1 MKVFCHIFP
10 LWPPN
15 LCQLHLQFYHFSKP
29 IWTFIQSYAFSLP
42 ENIIFKMCV
51 CGGEGVTLNFY
62 LIVLS
67 TSFYL
72 FQFNSVLFLSQP
84 PAVLCIMHVLLKF
97 IWLSPLQ
104 YSSFGSDN
112 KVTLSSY
119 KEFESY
125 YSSSFF
131 SKYLH
136 RTRNISSLNIWK
148 NSPVMSHLWKTTHI
162 FPVVGKCFIMNFIF

>member
-1 MKVFCHIFP
+1 MDFYSELCIFP
-10 LWPPN
+10 PRK
-15 LCQLHLQFYHFSKP
+15 HYLQ
-29 IWTFIQSYAFSLP
+29 
-42 ENIIFKMCV
+42 NVCV
-51 CGGEGVTLNFY
+51 CVGGEGVTLNFY